1 MNWKQVERR
10 WTLTTRQGTNNCINE
25 RTAKCHQGIQHH
37 IDFFS
42 AQKKLWSY
50 RESRLSTLI
59 FFRPATVTIKETVH
73 NSLVPDGAWSPDQI
87 KTTTKVE
94 SKLPKLD
101 YIKWI
106 NPANNEL
113 IIPLFVIHE
122 GNPAVRLKIQKK
134 LQDDQFKRDK
144 IKFSQRSL
152 QKKPIYGASQN
163 WAHQQTCYCYCWF
176 CKK

>member
-1 MNWKQVERR
+1 MNELRSV
-10 WTLTTRQGTNNCINE
+10 TRGYNITS
-25 RTAKCHQGIQHH
+25 T
-37 IDFFS
+37 FLVL
-42 AQKKLWSY
+42 KKSFEAT
-50 RESRLSTLI
+50 ESRDLAPWF

-113 IIPLFVIHE
+113 IIPLFVLHE
-122 GNPAVRLKIQKK
+122 RNPAVRLEIQKK
-134 LQDDQFKRDK
+134 ITRQS
-144 IKFSQRSL
+144 I
-152 QKKPIYGASQN
+152 
-163 WAHQQTCYCYCWF
+163 
-176 CKK
+176 